1 MSMALTLVR
10 LRWALTMAAL
20 RKSPWQVVGYIIG
33 LLFALG
39 GIVGLVWL
47 AMIVGR
53 SPDMLDFGFM
63 GHDSAAAQAAAYT
76 ALVRA
81 STIITAAFGTLFVV
95 IIQLVYIGE
104 GSTLSP
110 RKFALYGIP
119 DRTLSA
125 GLLIAGL
132 SGIPAIAGTIAF
144 ALWALAYRWMGP
156 VSVIAAVIA
165 APLAVMTI
173 MSLCRLIIA
182 LATTLVTSNRG
193 RSAFYLIVM
202 VALIGIMQLPNLIV
216 NGGLNS
222 ATVGDRD
229 FAELAADLGD
239 AGTRTADVL
248 AWTPLGAAFQ
258 LPFDA
263 AAGAWLALLGRL
275 AMLAV
280 TWALCFM
287 GVTWCL
293 RHERLTVGADTS
305 SAVAKGI
312 GAFGWMPDSPS
323 GAVSARLL
331 TYLKRDPRQ
340 SLMFVFPVLMVAL
353 FALQSRGMTIVVWQS
368 LTWMGLLMLTTEGN
382 GIAYDGGGFTMQ
394 VLAGL
399 KGRDDRRGRIRVQAG
414 ISVLYLLVLAAGIF
428 AVSGDWRTSEGLAT
442 GMACTL
448 VGIGTLLTSLG
459 LAEVVSGLL
468 MYPVPSIDK
477 PFSSPQGRAAA
488 SGIFPFVHILGSLL
502 LMLPTGIIALVVGL
516 TVGLDALAWAIGPI
530 GLLNGLVVLIIGT
543 HLGGKIL
550 DARAVRIVATL
561 ESFASLQK

>member
-10 LRWALTMAAL
+10 LRWALTLAAL

-39 GIVGLVWL
+39 GVVGLVWL
-47 AMIVGR
+47 AVIVGQG
-53 SPDMLDFGFM
+53 PETLDFSFM
-63 GHDSAAAQAAAYT
+63 GRDSAATQVAYT

-81 STIITAAFGTLFVV
+81 LTIIMAAFGTLFVV
-95 IIQLVYIGE
+95 IIQLMYVGE

-156 VSVIAAVIA
+156 VPVVAAVIA
-165 APLAVMTI
+165 APLAVVTI

-182 LATTLVTSNRG
+182 LATTLVTSSRG

-202 VALIGIMQLPNLIV
+202 VVFIVGMQLPNLII
-216 NGGLNS
+216 NGSLNG
-222 ATVGDRD
+222 ATAGDRD
-229 FAELAADLGD
+229 FAELAEALGA
-239 AGTRTADVL
+239 AGVRMADVL

-258 LPFDA
+258 LPFDV

-275 AMLAV
+275 AVLAV
-280 TWALCFM
+280 TWVLCFM

-293 RHERLTVGADTS
+293 RHERMTVGADTS

-340 SLMFVFPVLMVAL
+340 SLMFLFPVLMVAI
-353 FALQSRGMTIVVWQS
+353 FALQSHGMSIVVWQS

-382 GIAYDGGGFTMQ
+382 GISYDGGGFTMQ

-399 KGRDDRRGRIRVQAG
+399 KGRDDRLGRIRVHAG
-414 ISVLYLLVLAAGIF
+414 ISIAYLLVLAVGILV
-428 AVSGDWRTSEGLAT
+428 VSGDWRTPEGLAT

-448 VGIGTLLTSLG
+448 VGIGTLLTVLG
-459 LAEVVSGLL
+459 LAEVVSGML

-488 SGIFPFVHILGSLL
+488 SGIFPFVHIFGSIL
-502 LMLPTGIIALVVGL
+502 LMLPTGIIALIVGF
-516 TVGLDALAWAIGPI
+516 TAGLDALAWAIGPV
-530 GLLNGLVVLIIGT
+530 GLLNGVIVLIIGT